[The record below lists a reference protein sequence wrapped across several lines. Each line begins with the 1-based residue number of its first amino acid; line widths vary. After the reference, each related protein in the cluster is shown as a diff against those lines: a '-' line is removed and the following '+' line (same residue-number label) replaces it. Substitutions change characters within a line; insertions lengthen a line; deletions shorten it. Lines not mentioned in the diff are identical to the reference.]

1 MTIPLTRQ
9 ALHAC
14 PPLPTAEGVG
24 VKSDRCAQ
32 EPCHNQ
38 RVRIRQGIH
47 MRKWSWLLL
56 LFVAPFAITAQAPD
70 ASLAPHRVF
79 RVALD
84 GASTQAVSGRL
95 LLFALP
101 AKEAAAQA
109 KDGKVTEID
118 TNPFKPTQTAVAAM
132 EVTDLAPGA
141 SVLIDA
147 DALAFPEGFSKLA
160 AGDYDM
166 QAVLDVNHDYTYSG
180 RGAGDLVSDVTEVS
194 FNDGAA
200 VPTLRLARTLTD
212 APQPW
217 SVPEQVPA
225 KKRDQLAKD
234 MQAARA
240 RSQPLDFASPALT
253 AFWGRPIHVKGWV
266 LLPPGYDKHTNAHY
280 PTVYFTHG
288 FGGDLAYLTVK
299 AAGVWSDMADGKTP
313 PMIWV
318 FLDEHT
324 ATGTHEF
331 ADSVN
336 NGPWGTALTMEVI
349 PYLESHY
356 RMDAKAS
363 GRFLT
368 GHSSGGWATLWL
380 QVRYPKIFGGTWST
394 SPDPSDFHDFTGP
407 DLYAPNA
414 NVYTRPDGT
423 SYPLVRMK
431 GKVIATFKQFAQL
444 ERVLGPYGGQ
454 MASFDWVFSPRGPDG
469 RPEQMFDRST
479 GKVNP
484 EIVRYWRDHYDIA
497 HRIQTQWPQLNPDLD
512 GKIHVIV
519 GTADTFYL
527 DGAAHELKA
536 VLDKVGAHAEVQFL
550 PGKTHGDLYWK
561 GKDHDWL
568 EKQIAWA
575 MYHVARPDAKVP
587 AAYRGELRPTIDAAE
602 TSAH

>member
-1 MTIPLTRQ
+1 MRTR
-9 ALHAC
+9 
-14 PPLPTAEGVG
+14 
-24 VKSDRCAQ
+24 S
-32 EPCHNQ
+32 
-38 RVRIRQGIH
+38 
-47 MRKWSWLLL
+47 WSCLLLL
-56 LFVAPFAITAQAPD
+56 LFAPLAFAAAASAP
-70 ASLAPHRVF
+70 LAPHRVF
-79 RVALD
+79 RVTLD

-101 AKEAAAQA
+101 AKEAAAQG
-109 KDGKVTEID
+109 GKVSEVD
-118 TNPFKPTQTAVAAM
+118 TNPFDPTQTAVAAM
-132 EVTDLAPGA
+132 EVHDFAPGA

-147 DALAFPEGFSKLA
+147 DALAFPQGFSKLA
-160 AGDYDM
+160 PGDYDV
-166 QAVLDVNHDYTYSG
+166 QAVLDVDHDYNYSG
-180 RGAGDLVSDVTEVS
+180 RGAGDLVSDVTAVPFDS
-194 FNDGAA
+194 GAS
-200 VPTLRLARTLTD
+200 VPTLRLTRALTD

-217 SVPEQVPA
+217 KVPEQVPA
-225 KKRDQLAKD
+225 KQREQLTKR
-234 MQAARA
+234 MQAAQPHSRA
-240 RSQPLDFASPALT
+240 LDFVSPALS
-253 AFWGRPIHVKGWV
+253 AFWGRPIHVRGWV
-266 LLPPGYDKHTNAHY
+266 LLPPGYGKNANAHY

-288 FGGDLAYLTVK
+288 FGGELAYLTSK
-299 AAGVWSDMADGKTP
+299 AADVWSDMADGTMP

-336 NGPWGTALTMEVI
+336 NGPWGSALTTEVI

-423 SYPLVRMK
+423 PYPLVRMQ

-454 MASFDWVFSPRGPDG
+454 MASFDWVFSPRGLDG
-469 RPEQMFDRST
+469 RPQQMFDRGT
-479 GKVNP
+479 GKVNA
-484 EIVRYWRDHYDIA
+484 EVVRYWRDHYDIA
-497 HRIQTQWPQLNPDLD
+497 YRIETQWPQLEPDLD

-527 DGAAHELKA
+527 DGAAHKLKG
-536 VLDKVGAHAEVQFL
+536 VLDKAGAHAEVQFL

-568 EKQIAWA
+568 GKQIAWA

-587 AAYRGELRPTIDAAE
+587 AAYRDELRPAIDAAE
-602 TSAH
+602 TAAH

>member
-1 MTIPLTRQ
+1 
-9 ALHAC
+9 
-14 PPLPTAEGVG
+14 
-24 VKSDRCAQ
+24 
-32 EPCHNQ
+32 
-38 RVRIRQGIH
+38 
-47 MRKWSWLLL
+47 MRMRSWSWLLL
-56 LFVAPFAITAQAPD
+56 WLVAPLTFAQASAP
-70 ASLAPHRVF
+70 LAPHRVF
-79 RVALD
+79 RVTLD
-84 GASTQAVSGRL
+84 GAATQPVSGRL

-101 AKEAAAQA
+101 ASVAEAQA
-109 KDGKVTEID
+109 KGGKVSEID
-118 TNPFKPTQTAVAAM
+118 ISEFRPTQTAVAATD
-132 EVTDLAPGA
+132 VTDLAPGA
-141 SVLIDA
+141 SVLVDA

-160 AGDYDM
+160 SGDYDM
-166 QAVLDVNHDYTYSG
+166 QAVLDTGHTYNYSG
-180 RGAGDLVSDVTEVS
+180 RGAGDLVSDVAKVP
-194 FNDGAA
+194 FADDAA
-200 VPTLRLARTLTD
+200 IPTLRLTRALTD
-212 APQPW
+212 EPQPW
-217 SVPEQVPA
+217 TVPQRMPA
-225 KKRDQLAKD
+225 KERGKFAKA
-234 MQAARA
+234 MQAAQA
-240 RSQPLDFASPALT
+240 HSQALDFKSPALT
-253 AFWGRPIHVKGWV
+253 TFWGRPTYIKGWV
-266 LLPPGYDKHTNAHY
+266 LLPPGYDKDTRAHY

-288 FGGDLAYLTVK
+288 FGGNLAYLTFK
-299 AAGVWSDMADGKTP
+299 AAGVWSDMADGTMP

-318 FLDEHT
+318 FLDEHI

-336 NGPWGTALTMEVI
+336 NGPWGTALTTEVI

-356 RMDAKAS
+356 RMDAKAG

-380 QVRYPKIFGGTWST
+380 QVRYPEIFGGTWST

-423 SYPLVRMK
+423 PYPLVRNK

-469 RPEQMFDRST
+469 RPEPMFDRTT

-484 EIVRYWRDHYDIA
+484 EVVAYWRDHYDIA
-497 HRIQTQWPQLNPDLD
+497 HRIETGWLQLQPDLD
-512 GKIHVIV
+512 GKIHLIV

-527 DGAAHELKA
+527 DGAAHKLKA
-536 VLDKVGAHAEVQFL
+536 VLEKVGAHAEVQFL

-575 MYHVARPDAKVP
+575 MYHAARPDAKIP
-587 AAYRGELRPTIDAAE
+587 RAYRYELRPAIDAAE
-602 TSAH
+602 TSKH

>member
-1 MTIPLTRQ
+1 MRTR
-9 ALHAC
+9 
-14 PPLPTAEGVG
+14 
-24 VKSDRCAQ
+24 S
-32 EPCHNQ
+32 
-38 RVRIRQGIH
+38 
-47 MRKWSWLLL
+47 WSWLLL
-56 LFVAPFAITAQAPD
+56 LFIAPLAISAQVPSAP
-70 ASLAPHRVF
+70 LAPHRVF
-79 RVALD
+79 RVTLD

-101 AKEAAAQA
+101 AKQAAAQN
-109 KDGKVTEID
+109 KNGKVTEID
-118 TNPFKPTQTAVAAM
+118 TNPFDPTQTAVAAM
-132 EVTDLAPGA
+132 EVHDLAPGA
-141 SVLIDA
+141 SVLVDA
-147 DALAFPEGFSKLA
+147 DALAFPQGFSKLA
-160 AGDYDM
+160 AGDYAM
-166 QAVLDVNHDYTYSG
+166 QAVLDVNHDYNYSG
-180 RGAGDLVSDVTEVS
+180 RGAGDLVSDVTEVP
-194 FNDGAA
+194 FNRDAS
-200 VPTLRLARTLTD
+200 VPTLRLARTLGE
-212 APQPW
+212 APQAW
-217 SVPEQVPA
+217 SVPERVPA
-225 KKRDQLAKD
+225 KKRDQLATA
-234 MQAARA
+234 MQAAHA
-240 RSQPLDFASPALT
+240 HSQPLDVVSPALT
-253 AFWGRPIHVKGWV
+253 AFWGRSIHVKGWV
-266 LLPPGYDKHTNAHY
+266 LLPPGYEKHTNVRY

-288 FGGDLAYLTVK
+288 FGGNLAYLTVK
-299 AAGVWSDMADGKTP
+299 AAGVWSDMADGKSP

-336 NGPWGTALTMEVI
+336 NGPWGTALTTEVI

-356 RMDAKAS
+356 RMDAKAG

-423 SYPLVRMK
+423 HYPLVRMK
-431 GKVIATFKQFAQL
+431 GKVVATFQQFAQL

-469 RPEQMFDRST
+469 RPEPMFDRDT

-484 EIVRYWRDHYDIA
+484 EVVRYWRDHYDIA
-497 HRIQTQWPQLNPDLD
+497 YRIETQWPQLKPDLD

-527 DGAAHELKA
+527 DGAAHKLKA

-587 AAYRGELRPTIDAAE
+587 EAYRDELRPAIDAAE
-602 TSAH
+602 TPAH

>member
-1 MTIPLTRQ
+1 MTMRTR
-9 ALHAC
+9 
-14 PPLPTAEGVG
+14 
-24 VKSDRCAQ
+24 S
-32 EPCHNQ
+32 
-38 RVRIRQGIH
+38 
-47 MRKWSWLLL
+47 WSWLLL
-56 LFVAPFAITAQAPD
+56 FFIAPLALAGQAPL
-70 ASLAPHRVF
+70 ASHRVF
-79 RVALD
+79 RVTLD

-101 AKEAAAQA
+101 VKQAAAQN
-109 KDGKVTEID
+109 KIGKVTGID
-118 TNPFKPTQTAVAAM
+118 TNPFDPTQTAVAAM
-132 EVTDLAPGA
+132 EVPDLAPGA
-141 SVLIDA
+141 SVLVDA

-166 QAVLDVNHDYTYSG
+166 QAVLDVNHDYNYSG
-180 RGAGDLVSDVTEVS
+180 RGAGDLVSEVTEVP
-194 FNDGAA
+194 FDGSAA
-200 VPTLRLARTLTD
+200 IPTLRLTRALTG

-217 SVPEQVPA
+217 TVPERVPE
-225 KKRDQLAKD
+225 KEREQLAKD
-234 MQAARA
+234 MQAAHAHSRV
-240 RSQPLDFASPALT
+240 LDFTSPALT
-253 AFWGRPIHVKGWV
+253 AFWGRPVRVKGWV
-266 LLPPGYDKHTNAHY
+266 LLPPGYDKDKNAHY

-288 FGGDLAYLTVK
+288 YGGNLAYLAYK
-299 AAGVWSDMADGKTP
+299 AAGVWSDMTAGKTP

-318 FLDEHT
+318 FLDEHI

-336 NGPWGTALTMEVI
+336 NGPWGTALTTEVI

-407 DLYAPNA
+407 DLYAPDA

-423 SYPLVRMK
+423 PYPLVRMQ
-431 GKVIATFKQFAQL
+431 GKVVATFKQFAQL
-444 ERVLGPYGGQ
+444 ERVLGSYGGQ

-469 RPEQMFDRST
+469 HPQQMFDRAT

-484 EIVRYWRDHYDIA
+484 EVVRYWRDHYDIA
-497 HRIQTQWPQLNPDLD
+497 HRIETQWPRLKPDLD

-527 DGAAHELKA
+527 DGAAHKLEA
-536 VLDKVGAHAEVQFL
+536 VLDRVGAHAEVQFL
-550 PGKTHGDLYWK
+550 PGKTHSDLYSK
-561 GKDHDWL
+561 GKDQNWL

-575 MYHVARPDAKVP
+575 MYRVARPDVKIP
-587 AAYRGELRPTIDAAE
+587 AAYRFELRPAIDAAE
-602 TSAH
+602 TAAH

>member
-1 MTIPLTRQ
+1 MTMRTR
-9 ALHAC
+9 
-14 PPLPTAEGVG
+14 
-24 VKSDRCAQ
+24 S
-32 EPCHNQ
+32 
-38 RVRIRQGIH
+38 
-47 MRKWSWLLL
+47 WSWLLL
-56 LFVAPFAITAQAPD
+56 FLFAPLALAAPT
-70 ASLAPHRVF
+70 SSTPLAPHRVF
-79 RVALD
+79 RVTLD
-84 GASTQAVSGRL
+84 GASTQTVSGRL

-101 AKEAAAQA
+101 AKQAAVQN
-109 KDGKVTEID
+109 KGGKVTEID
-118 TNPFKPTQTAVAAM
+118 TNPFDPTQTAVAAT
-132 EVTDLAPGA
+132 EVHDLAPGA
-141 SVLIDA
+141 SILIDA

-166 QAVLDVNHDYTYSG
+166 QAVLDVNHDYNYSG
-180 RGAGDLVSDVTEVS
+180 RGAGDLVSDVTELP
-194 FNDGAA
+194 FNGDAA
-200 VPTLRLARTLTD
+200 VPTLRLVHALTG

-217 SVPEQVPA
+217 TVPEQAPA
-225 KKRDQLAKD
+225 KKREKPAKD
-234 MQAARA
+234 MQAAHA
-240 RSQPLDFASPALT
+240 HSQPLDFISPALS

-266 LLPPGYDKHTNAHY
+266 LLPPGYDKDASTHY

-288 FGGDLAYLTVK
+288 YGGNLAYLTYK
-299 AAGVWSDMADGKTP
+299 AAGVWSNMADGKMP

-318 FLDEHT
+318 FFDEHL

-336 NGPWGTALTMEVI
+336 NGPWGTALTTEVI
-349 PYLESHY
+349 PDLESHY

-394 SPDPSDFHDFTGP
+394 SPDPSDFHNFTGA
-407 DLYAPNA
+407 DLYASNA
-414 NVYTRPDGT
+414 NVYTRPDG
-423 SYPLVRMK
+423 SPNPLVRAK
-431 GKVIATFKQFAQL
+431 GNVIATFKQFARL

-469 RPEQMFDRST
+469 RPEPMFDRGT

-484 EIVRYWRDHYDIA
+484 EIARYWRDHYDIA
-497 HRIQTQWPQLNPDLD
+497 YRIQTQWPQLKPDLD

-519 GTADTFYL
+519 GTDDTFYL
-527 DGAAHELKA
+527 NESAELLKA
-536 VLDKVGAHAEVQFL
+536 VLQKLGAHAEVQFL

-568 EKQIAWA
+568 GKQIAWA
-575 MYHVARPDAKVP
+575 MYHVARPDAKIP
-587 AAYRGELRPTIDAAE
+587 AAYRGELRPAIDAAE

>member
-1 MTIPLTRQ
+1 MTMRTR
-9 ALHAC
+9 
-14 PPLPTAEGVG
+14 
-24 VKSDRCAQ
+24 S
-32 EPCHNQ
+32 
-38 RVRIRQGIH
+38 
-47 MRKWSWLLL
+47 WSRLLL
-56 LFVAPFAITAQAPD
+56 LFVAPLALAAQPASAPP
-70 ASLAPHRVF
+70 APHRVF
-79 RVALD
+79 RVTLD
-84 GASTQAVSGRL
+84 GASAQAVSGRL

-101 AKEAAAQA
+101 ATTAAAEA
-109 KDGKVTEID
+109 KDGKVTEVD
-118 TNPFKPTQTAVAAM
+118 TNPFRPTQTAVAAM
-132 EVTDLAPGA
+132 EVHDLAPGA

-160 AGDYDM
+160 AGDYDV
-166 QAVLDVNHDYTYSG
+166 QAVLDVNHDYNYSG
-180 RGAGDLVSDVTEVS
+180 RGAGDLVSDVAEVPFDAS
-194 FNDGAA
+194 AA
-200 VPTLRLARTLTD
+200 IPTLRLTRALSG

-217 SVPEQVPA
+217 TVPQRAPA
-225 KKRDQLAKD
+225 EEREQLAKE
-234 MQAARA
+234 MQAAHAHTR
-240 RSQPLDFASPALT
+240 PLDFTSSALT
-253 AFWGRPIHVKGWV
+253 AFWGRPVRVRGWV
-266 LLPPGYDKHTNAHY
+266 LLPPGYDKDQRAHY

-288 FGGDLAYLTVK
+288 YGGNLAYLTYKV
-299 AAGVWSDMADGKTP
+299 AGVWSDMAAGETP

-336 NGPWGTALTMEVI
+336 NGPWGTALTAEVI

-394 SPDPSDFHDFTGP
+394 SPDSSDFHDFTGP

-423 SYPLVRMK
+423 PYPLVRMK
-431 GKVIATFKQFAQL
+431 GKVVATFKQFAQL

-469 RPEQMFDRST
+469 RPQPMFDRIS

-484 EIVRYWRDHYDIA
+484 DVAGYWRDHYDIA
-497 HRIQTQWPQLNPDLD
+497 YRIETQWARLKPDLD

-527 DGAAHELKA
+527 DGAAHKLKA

-550 PGKTHGDLYWK
+550 PGKTHGNLYRK
-561 GKDHDWL
+561 GEDHDWL
-568 EKQIAWA
+568 GKQIAWA
-575 MYHVARPDAKVP
+575 MYHVARPHAKIP
-587 AAYRGELRPTIDAAE
+587 AAYHDELQPAIDAAE
-602 TSAH
+602 TPAH

>member
-1 MTIPLTRQ
+1 MRTR
-9 ALHAC
+9 
-14 PPLPTAEGVG
+14 
-24 VKSDRCAQ
+24 S
-32 EPCHNQ
+32 
-38 RVRIRQGIH
+38 
-47 MRKWSWLLL
+47 WSWLLL
-56 LFVAPFAITAQAPD
+56 LFIAPLALAAP
-70 ASLAPHRVF
+70 ASSAPLAPHRVF
-79 RVALD
+79 RVTLD

-101 AKEAAAQA
+101 AKDAAAQA
-109 KDGKVTEID
+109 KGGKVTEID
-118 TNPFKPTQTAVAAM
+118 TNPFDPTQTAVAAM
-132 EVTDLAPGA
+132 EVHDLTPGA
-141 SVLIDA
+141 SVLVDA
-147 DALAFPEGFSKLA
+147 DALAFPEGFSELA
-160 AGDYDM
+160 AGDYDV
-166 QAVLDVNHDYTYSG
+166 QAVLDVNHDYNYSG
-180 RGAGDLVSDVTEVS
+180 RNAGDLVSDVTEVP
-194 FNDGAA
+194 FDDTAA
-200 VPTLRLARTLTD
+200 VPTLKLTR
-212 APQPW
+212 ALTETMQPW
-217 SVPEQVPA
+217 TVPPELPA
-225 KKRDQLAKD
+225 KRREQLAKA
-234 MQAARA
+234 MHAA
-240 RSQPLDFASPALT
+240 QPHSHALDFTSPALS

-266 LLPPGYDKHTNAHY
+266 LLPPGYDKDDNAHY

-288 FGGDLAYLTVK
+288 FGGNLAYLTSK
-299 AAGVWSDMADGKTP
+299 AAEVWSDMVDGKSP

-336 NGPWGTALTMEVI
+336 NGPWGTALTTEVI

-356 RMDAKAS
+356 RMDAKTG

-407 DLYAPNA
+407 DLYAPHA

-423 SYPLVRMK
+423 PYPLVRMK

-469 RPEQMFDRST
+469 RPEQMFDRET

-484 EIVRYWRDHYDIA
+484 EVVRYWRDHYDIA
-497 HRIQTQWPQLNPDLD
+497 YRIETLWPQLKPDLD
-512 GKIHVIV
+512 GKIHLIV

-527 DGAAHELKA
+527 DGAAHKLKA

-550 PGKTHGDLYWK
+550 PGKTHGDLYAK
-561 GKDHDWL
+561 GKDRDWL

-575 MYHVARPDAKVP
+575 MYHAARPDAKIP
-587 AAYRGELRPTIDAAE
+587 AAYRYELPPVVDTAE
-602 TSAH
+602 TTAH

>member
-1 MTIPLTRQ
+1 MRTR
-9 ALHAC
+9 
-14 PPLPTAEGVG
+14 
-24 VKSDRCAQ
+24 SW
-32 EPCHNQ
+32 PCL
-38 RVRIRQGIH
+38 
-47 MRKWSWLLL
+47 LLL
-56 LFVAPFAITAQAPD
+56 LFAPLALAAQATSAP
-70 ASLAPHRVF
+70 LAPHRVF
-79 RVALD
+79 RVTLD
-84 GASTQAVSGRL
+84 GASTQMVSGRL

-101 AKEAAAQA
+101 AKEAAAQN
-109 KDGKVTEID
+109 KDGKVTEVDISE
-118 TNPFKPTQTAVAAM
+118 FQPTQTAVAAM
-132 EVTDLAPGA
+132 EVHDLAPGA

-160 AGDYDM
+160 AGDYDV
-166 QAVLDVNHDYTYSG
+166 QAVLDVNHDYNYSG
-180 RGAGDLVSDVTEVS
+180 RGAGDLVSDVTTVPFDDDAS
-194 FNDGAA
+194 
-200 VPTLRLARTLTD
+200 VPTLRLTRALTETM
-212 APQPW
+212 QPW
-217 SVPEQVPA
+217 TVPA
-225 KKRDQLAKD
+225 DLPAKRRAQLTKA
-234 MQAARA
+234 MRAA
-240 RSQPLDFASPALT
+240 QPHSHALDFTSPALS
-253 AFWGRPIHVKGWV
+253 AFWGRPIQVKGWV
-266 LLPPGYDKHTNAHY
+266 LLPPGYDKDKSAHY

-288 FGGDLAYLTVK
+288 FGGDLAYLTSK
-299 AAGVWSDMADGKTP
+299 AAEVWTNMADGTMP

-336 NGPWGTALTMEVI
+336 NGPWGTALTAEVI

-356 RMDAKAS
+356 RMDAKAG

-423 SYPLVRMK
+423 PYPLVRMK
-431 GKVIATFKQFAQL
+431 GKVVTTFKQFAQL

-469 RPEQMFDRST
+469 RPQQMFDRET
-479 GKVNP
+479 GAVNP
-484 EIVRYWRDHYDIA
+484 EVANYWRDHYDIA
-497 HRIQTQWPQLNPDLD
+497 YRIQTHWPQLKPDLD
-512 GKIHVIV
+512 GKIHLIV

-527 DGAAHELKA
+527 DGAAHRLKG

-550 PGKTHGDLYWK
+550 RGKTHGNLYAK
-561 GKDHDWL
+561 GKDSDWL

-575 MYHVARPDAKVP
+575 MYHAARPDAKVP
-587 AAYRGELRPTIDAAE
+587 AAYRHELTPAIDAAE
-602 TSAH
+602 TAAQ